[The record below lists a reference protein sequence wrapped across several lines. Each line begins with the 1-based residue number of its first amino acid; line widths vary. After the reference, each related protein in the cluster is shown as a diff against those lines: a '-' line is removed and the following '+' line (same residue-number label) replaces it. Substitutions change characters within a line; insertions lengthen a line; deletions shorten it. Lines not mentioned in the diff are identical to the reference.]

1 MPLLILASNSPR
13 RRQLLALGGWM
24 FGLDIADVD
33 ETRLPAEAP
42 ADYVRRL
49 AEAKARAVLSRAREE
64 HIIIG
69 ADTTVVIDG
78 DVLGKPVDGQDAR
91 QMLTRL
97 RGRTHQVFT
106 GISILRASDGKV
118 WTEVVITDVPMRAYS
133 DEEIELY
140 IESGDPMDKAG
151 AYGIQNPNFQ
161 PVESMA
167 GCYASVMGLPLCSLS
182 VLLRHAGVPPR
193 ADVARNC
200 QATLNYQ
207 CPVYRSFL
215 RSESQNQSKHK

>member
-1 MPLLILASNSPR
+1 MTTVPLLLLASNSPR

-24 FGLDIADVD
+24 FGLDISDVD
-33 ETRLPAEAP
+33 ETRLPAEVP

-49 AEAKARAVLSRAREE
+49 AEAKARAVLPRAREE

-69 ADTTVVIDG
+69 ADTTVVLDG
-78 DVLGKPVDGQDAR
+78 DVLGKPIDEQEAR

-106 GISILRASDGKV
+106 GIAVLRVSDEKL
-118 WTEVVITDVPMRAYS
+118 WTGVVVTDVPMRAYS
-133 DEEIELY
+133 DQEIEHY

-151 AYGIQNPNFQ
+151 AYGIQNPDFQ

-182 VLLRHAGVPPR
+182 FLLRQAGVPPR
-193 ADVARNC
+193 ADVAGDC
-200 QATLNYQ
+200 QSTLNYQ
-207 CPVYRSFL
+207 CPVYQSFL
-215 RSESQNQSKHK
+215 RGESQIK

>member
-1 MPLLILASNSPR
+1 MTTVPLLLLASNSPR

-24 FGLDIADVD
+24 FGLDISDVD

-49 AEAKARAVLSRAREE
+49 AEAKARAVLLRAREE

-69 ADTTVVIDG
+69 ADTAVVIDG
-78 DVLGKPVDGQDAR
+78 DVLGKPADEQEAR

-97 RGRTHQVFT
+97 RGCTHQVFT
-106 GISILRASDGKV
+106 GISVLRASDGNL
-118 WTEVVITDVPMRAYS
+118 WTEVVITDVPMRPYS
-133 DEEIELY
+133 DDEIERY

-151 AYGIQNPNFQ
+151 AYGIQNPDFQ
-161 PVESMA
+161 PVASMA

-182 VLLRHAGVPPR
+182 VLLRQAGVAPR

-200 QATLNYQ
+200 QATINYQ
-207 CPVYRSFL
+207 CPVFQSFL
-215 RSESQNQSKHK
+215 RSDLRDK